1 MIASFAIFLSHII
14 FITYATSNQRYFKP
28 NMHNNMT
35 ITIRRTITKTATAI
49 AVLHSDNG
57 NVNGTIH
64 FQQDKNSTT
73 ISGEIKGLTPG
84 LHGFHVHQYGDTT
97 NGCISAGPH
106 FNPYNKTHGDPT
118 DEMRHVGDLG
128 NIVAGADGTA
138 HIDIS
143 DKHVQLLGPNSI
155 IGRSLVVHADQDDL
169 GKGVGDKKDES
180 LKTGNAGGR
189 VACGIVAISA

>member
-1 MIASFAIFLSHII
+1 MSA
-14 FITYATSNQRYFKP
+14 NR
-28 NMHNNMT
+28 
-35 ITIRRTITKTATAI
+35 I
-49 AVLHSDNG
+49 AVLRGDNVSG
-57 NVNGTIH
+57 IIRFKQEKEG
-64 FQQDKNSTT
+64 SPTT

-106 FNPYNKTHGDPT
+106 FNPYNKTHGGPT

-180 LKTGNAGGR
+180 LKTGNAGAR
-189 VACGIVAISA
+189 VACGIVAVSAAS

>member
-1 MIASFAIFLSHII
+1 
-14 FITYATSNQRYFKP
+14 
-28 NMHNNMT
+28 MHNNMT

>member
-1 MIASFAIFLSHII
+1 
-14 FITYATSNQRYFKP
+14 
-28 NMHNNMT
+28 MHNNMT

-57 NVNGTIH
+57 NINGTIH

-118 DEMRHVGDLG
+118 VSFNL
-128 NIVAGADGTA
+128 
-138 HIDIS
+138 
-143 DKHVQLLGPNSI
+143 
-155 IGRSLVVHADQDDL
+155 SLR
-169 GKGVGDKKDES
+169 E
-180 LKTGNAGGR
+180 GGFQEQYLILNDVNLFLFFKFGQR
-189 VACGIVAISA
+189 V